1 MKARLALLSASA
13 LVAGVFAVTAATG
26 AQTPAPLGSGITRD
40 DLLKHDLAIP
50 GREVVQVRVGLAPG
64 VLAPMHTHPGDEI
77 AYVLQGPLEY
87 QFEGKPPVTLQAGDT
102 LFIPAGTPHSAKNVG
117 TRNAVELAT
126 YVVEK
131 GKPLVVVK

>member
-1 MKARLALLSASA
+1 MKTQLAILSASA
-13 LVAGVFAVTAATG
+13 LVAGALVFASATV
-26 AQTPAPLGSGITRD
+26 AQTPNTLGAGITRA

-50 GREVVQVRVGLAPG
+50 GREVVQVRVGLASG

-77 AYVLQGPLEY
+77 AYVLEGQLEY
-87 QFEGKPPVTLQAGDT
+87 RFEGKAPVTLDAGET

-117 TRNAVELAT
+117 KGNATELAT